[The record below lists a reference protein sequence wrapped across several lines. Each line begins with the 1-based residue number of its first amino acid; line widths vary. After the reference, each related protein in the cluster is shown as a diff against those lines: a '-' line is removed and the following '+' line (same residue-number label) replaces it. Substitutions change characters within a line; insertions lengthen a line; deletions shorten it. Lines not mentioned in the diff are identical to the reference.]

1 MPKTETRRPKR
12 PKTKSNARKRRKK
25 PKLTARNADK
35 HVLYQESVQDV
46 ASEAGF
52 VARTFE
58 RVVGRKPLTLRE
70 DFCGSALL
78 CAEWVKKRERTAVGI
93 DLDPSVLAWGIEHNL
108 APIGEPGNRVTLL
121 QQDVRAPVRGKFDV
135 TVALNF
141 SYFVFR
147 TREDLRGYFASVR
160 RSMAEDGLFFIDL
173 YGGYESMKVMEESTR
188 IRGFKYV
195 WDQAEVNPID
205 HAVTNHIHFD
215 FDDGSRMKEAFTYEW
230 RLWTIPELRELLA
243 EAGFS
248 KSTVY
253 WEDANEDGEG
263 TGTFRPKARVDQE
276 AAFVAYVVA
285 ER

>member
-1 MPKTETRRPKR
+1 MPKSAKR
-12 PKTKSNARKRRKK
+12 PRKNAPKARRKK
-25 PKLTARNADK
+25 PKLTARNADR
-35 HVLYQESVQDV
+35 HVLYQASVQDV
-46 ASEAGF
+46 ASEARF

-58 RVVGRKPLTLRE
+58 RVRGRKAVTLRE

-78 CAEWVKKRERTAVGI
+78 CAEWVKKSGRTAVGV
-93 DLDPSVLAWGIEHNL
+93 DLDPSVLAWGIERNL
-108 APIGEPGNRVTLL
+108 APIGEPGNRVRLFE
-121 QQDVRAPVRGKFDV
+121 QDVRAKVPGKFDV

-160 RSMAEDGLFFIDL
+160 RSMAEDGLFFVDL
-173 YGGYESMKVMEESTR
+173 YGGYESMKVMRESTR

-205 HAVTNHIHFD
+205 HSVTNHIHFE
-215 FDDGSRMKEAFTYEW
+215 FDDGSKLNEAFTYEW
-230 RLWTIPELRELLA
+230 RLWTIPELRELLE

-253 WEDANEDGEG
+253 WEDANADGEG
-263 TGTFRPKARVDQE
+263 TGTFRPKERADQE
-276 AAFVAYVVA
+276 AAFVAYIVA